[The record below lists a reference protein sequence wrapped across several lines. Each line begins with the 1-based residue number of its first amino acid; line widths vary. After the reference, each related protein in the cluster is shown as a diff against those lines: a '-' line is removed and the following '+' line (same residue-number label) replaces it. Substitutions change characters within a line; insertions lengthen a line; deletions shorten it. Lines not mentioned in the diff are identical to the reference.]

1 MSDLK
6 HDLRGDLVR
15 RREEEK
21 EQRREAIVDAA
32 ERVFTESGFDA
43 AKMEDV
49 ARHARVSRALVYLYF
64 KNKAELHL
72 AICARALTVLRE
84 RFVDALDERASGYE
98 QVLTLGR
105 SYFAFAE
112 ELPCYFQ
119 ALTRLEAHPP
129 EQVAPDSIE
138 QTVMDCGLAVHM
150 VTVACIER
158 GMRDGSI
165 RADLEH
171 PLLSALSLWAF
182 THGLIQL
189 AHTKHHF
196 FSRIGIGTERFVDYA
211 IDLAARGLRPVPE
224 RAR

>member
-6 HDLRGDLVR
+6 HDLAR

-21 EQRREAIVDAA
+21 EQRREAIIDAA

-72 AICARALTVLRE
+72 AICARALTLLRE
-84 RFVDALDERASGYE
+84 RFVAAAEQHASGHD
-98 QVLTLGR
+98 QVLALGR
-105 SYFAFAE
+105 SYFAFADE
-112 ELPCYFQ
+112 FPCYFQ
-119 ALTRLEAHPP
+119 ALTRLEAQPP
-129 EQVAPDSIE
+129 EQVGHDSIE

-189 AHTKHHF
+189 ARTKRHF
-196 FSRIGIGTERFVDYA
+196 FTRVGIGTERFIDYA
-211 IDLAARGLRPVPE
+211 IELAARGLRPTPE
-224 RAR
+224 KRA

>member
-1 MSDLK
+1 MSDPN
-6 HDLRGDLVR
+6 HDLLR

-21 EQRREAIVDAA
+21 EQRREAIIDAA
-32 ERVFTESGFDA
+32 ERVFTASGFDA

-84 RFVDALDERASGYE
+84 RFLEAIDPQASGYE

-105 SYFAFAE
+105 AYFTFAE

-171 PLLSALSLWAF
+171 PLLSSLSLWAF

-189 AHTKHHF
+189 AHTKRHF

-211 IDLAARGLRPVPE
+211 IDLAARGLRPTPE
-224 RAR
+224 QGQ

>member
-1 MSDLK
+1 MSEPK
-6 HDLRGDLVR
+6 HDLIR

-21 EQRREAIVDAA
+21 EQRREAIIDAA

-49 ARHARVSRALVYLYF
+49 ARQARVSRALVYLYF

-72 AICARALTVLRE
+72 AICARALTLLRE
-84 RFVDALDERASGYE
+84 RFLAAAAQHTSGHD
-98 QVLTLGR
+98 QVLALGR
-105 SYFAFAE
+105 SYFAYADEF
-112 ELPCYFQ
+112 PCYFQ

-129 EQVAPDSIE
+129 EEVAPDSIE

-189 AHTKHHF
+189 ARTKRHF
-196 FSRIGIGTERFVDYA
+196 FARIGIGTERFVEYA
-211 IDLAARGLRPVPE
+211 MALAARGLRPVAE
-224 RAR
+224 KHA

>member
-1 MSDLK
+1 MSE
-6 HDLRGDLVR
+6 LRQ

-32 ERVFTESGFDA
+32 ECVFTESGFEA

-49 ARHARVSRALVYLYF
+49 ARRARVSRALVYLYF

-72 AICARALTVLRE
+72 AICARALTLLRE
-84 RFVDALDERASGYE
+84 RFITAAAQHASGHD
-98 QVLTLGR
+98 QLLALGR
-105 SYFAFAE
+105 SYFAFADE
-112 ELPCYFQ
+112 FPCYFQ
-119 ALTRLEAHPP
+119 ALTRLEAQPP
-129 EQVAPDSIE
+129 EQVAPDSTE
-138 QTVMDCGLAVHM
+138 QTVLDCGLAVHM
-150 VTVACIER
+150 VTVECIER

-189 AHTKHHF
+189 AHTKRHF
-196 FSRIGIGTERFVDYA
+196 FARVGIGTARFIDYA
-211 IDLAARGLRPVPE
+211 IELASRGLRATPE
-224 RAR
+224 KNV